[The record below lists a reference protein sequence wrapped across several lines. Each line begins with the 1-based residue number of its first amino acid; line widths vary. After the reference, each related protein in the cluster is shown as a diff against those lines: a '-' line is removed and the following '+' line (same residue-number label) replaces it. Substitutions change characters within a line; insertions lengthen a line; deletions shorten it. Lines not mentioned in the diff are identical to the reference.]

1 MVIWL
6 LRRSASTCLR
16 SYWPFASAPPIL
28 IHTGAHFLTSA
39 TISGSRVATF
49 WMWCTSR
56 RRNYIHFTAGEPPL
70 HERVSDRHTRQEAR
84 GKYRNSS
91 VDPLGSCD
99 DRWRRARYDVELI
112 FDRQRITARG
122 PVSLGNPKYPDLRSS
137 GRHFSRCLSVYGYA
151 ACNGSFPPVD
161 LRYFGRCSHWLC
173 RGDSNLRGDQQF
185 DGSNEELCAGYGDHH
200 DCCWCH
206 HRVRKWIW
214 TVAGAPAPPAPYAQ
228 LDNSKCVRHS

>member
-84 GKYRNSS
+84 GDEDLGLHPR
-91 VDPLGSCD
+91 DPD
-99 DRWRRARYDVELI
+99 
-112 FDRQRITARG
+112 
-122 PVSLGNPKYPDLRSS
+122 PDS
-137 GRHFSRCLSVYGYA
+137 GRPHPPSPEETGRLWRPVHRDHLRDGLPISAISRVA
-151 ACNGSFPPVD
+151 PGS
-161 LRYFGRCSHWLC
+161 
-173 RGDSNLRGDQQF
+173 
-185 DGSNEELCAGYGDHH
+185 
-200 DCCWCH
+200 
-206 HRVRKWIW
+206 
-214 TVAGAPAPPAPYAQ
+214 
-228 LDNSKCVRHS
+228 